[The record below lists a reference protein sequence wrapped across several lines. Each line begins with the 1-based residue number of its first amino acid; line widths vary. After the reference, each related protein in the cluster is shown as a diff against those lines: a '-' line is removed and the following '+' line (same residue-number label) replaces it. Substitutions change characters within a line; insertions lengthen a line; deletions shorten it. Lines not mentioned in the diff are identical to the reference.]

1 MRSAVLPA
9 PSKLSA
15 ARERPETRLRLTRRL
30 LFCLV
35 MLLAD
40 AAVVVALSERMV
52 PELVTGSEESRLR
65 GSASAPPLP

>member
-1 MRSAVLPA
+1 MSAMRVYGPPWSDWRPA
-9 PSKLSA
+9 
-15 ARERPETRLRLTRRL
+15 RWRLFYLA
-30 LFCLV
+30 